1 MFVNIYGSDT
11 KYVELSTNDRQGLL
25 TYTDCQFIV
34 VMKNRR
40 FPVVISN

>member
-25 TYTDCQFIV
+25 IYTDCQYIV
-34 VMKNRR
+34 VMKHRR